1 MDTHYNIFKVTFHE
15 KKDSKVKELKFY
27 KDDNEIYDD
36 EIVSIEENR
45 IVSIKF
51 ECKNKSAKLY
61 MDGLDTLPLELLPN
75 DIVNLENNEVF
86 IKPSDIKIPIYEEGF
101 YPLIPGQYSIRVVIE
116 DIVYYS
122 YFRVINKLLTE
133 DESNIIKRELEDELN
148 GITFEFIKRT
158 FSVANQGIL
167 NEMPTMF
174 YKFSVIEND
183 FSKIISSLIE
193 LKNRANYKIDNK
205 YRIIQQEKAKKI
217 DTITIKNY
225 LSNSVKQGFMKVPT
239 KTIEYN
245 LQENRWIKKIIEEII
260 FDLNEFLKEIN
271 RVIINKKNKIIEIEK
286 YYKYRD
292 NKIEFNM
299 EKESLDYITKLKDK
313 SLKMKGAISH
323 LSQWCRILDGNI
335 SSDIPHVLI
344 QDSRYN
350 ILYKVYKKLHDN
362 DFTSKNN
369 KYSIQWKKTDKLY
382 EMWCYIKICKIIRD
396 DLGYKNVNGWI
407 FDEKNTNKEYII
419 QDLDANTSVK
429 FQKDDIIINLCYDTE
444 IPKYSKETSFYNN
457 PLYITAL
464 NNRPDARLDIY
475 KNDVYLGSIIFEFKY
490 RNREAIWNKN
500 YDKNFQKYATKQLVA
515 YGNNCKSRCLLKN
528 ENDYN
533 KETETIG
540 LIDMPVQPVQ
550 KVIVLYPES
559 KNENLDI
566 DDVNDHNLKFI
577 KIKPKRNI
585 EKLVKEIDIQIKEIL
600 RKEKLIEIYRCLNKK

>member
-15 KKDSKVKELKFY
+15 KKDSKVKELNFY
-27 KDDNEIYDD
+27 KDDKEICDD

-101 YPLIPGQYSIRVVIE
+101 YPLIPGQYSIRVIVE
-116 DIVYYS
+116 EIVYYS
-122 YFRVINKLLTE
+122 SFKVINKLLTE

-148 GITFEFIKRT
+148 GIAFEFIKRT

-183 FSKIISSLIE
+183 FPKIISSLIE

-205 YRIIQQEKAKKI
+205 YRIVQQEKVKKI

-245 LQENRWIKKIIEEII
+245 LPENRWMKRIIEEII

-271 RVIINKKNKIIEIEK
+271 RVIINKRNKIIEIKK
-286 YYKYRD
+286 YYRYRN
-292 NKIEFNM
+292 NKIEFIM
-299 EKESLDYITKLKDK
+299 EKESLDYITKLKNK

-323 LSQWCRILDGNI
+323 LSQWCRILDGNT
-335 SSDIPHVLI
+335 SSNIPHVLI

-382 EMWCYIKICKIIRD
+382 EMWCYVKICKIIRD

-407 FDEKNTNKEYII
+407 FNKKNTNKEYII
-419 QDLDANTSVK
+419 QDLEANTTVK

-444 IPKYSKETSFYNN
+444 IPKYSRETNFYNN

-464 NNRPDARLDIY
+464 NNKPDARLDIY

-490 RNREAIWNKN
+490 RYRERIWNKN
-500 YDKNFQKYATKQLVA
+500 YDRYFEQSVIKQLVA
-515 YGNNCKSRCLLKN
+515 YGNNCRSIYLLKN
-528 ENDYN
+528 KNNYN
-533 KETETIG
+533 KETKTIE
-540 LIDMPVQPVQ
+540 LIEMPVQ

-600 RKEKLIEIYRCLNKK
+600 RKEELIEFYRWRNQK